1 MRNMYVQELRNVT
14 NEVIQMAS
22 LVKKMLTDVM
32 YSLENK
38 DLDLAK
44 KIIAVDDLIDKKE
57 LEIEDHCIDLI
68 ATQNPIAS
76 DLRRIT
82 TILRMIT
89 DLERIADLCV
99 NIAKIVVTN
108 NGRDFIKPLVDL
120 PRMQTICSEMIDQA
134 ITSFTDENVDL
145 ARHVIF
151 RDDEVDIIYESIY
164 LELLAMLSED
174 SELKDQVVLLLL
186 IGRYLE
192 RVADHATNISE
203 RTIYMMLGLRK

>member
-1 MRNMYVQELRNVT
+1 MYVQELRNVT
-14 NEVIQMAS
+14 NEVIQMAC

>member
-1 MRNMYVQELRNVT
+1 MRNMYLQELRDVT
-14 NEVIQMAS
+14 NEVIQMAN
-22 LVKKMLTDVM
+22 LVKKMLMDVM

-38 DLDLAK
+38 DLHLAK
-44 KIIAVDDLIDKKE
+44 KIIAIDDLIDKKE

-108 NGRDFIKPLVDL
+108 NGRDFIKPLIDL
-120 PRMQTICSEMIDQA
+120 PRMQTICSEMIEQA
-134 ITSFTDENVDL
+134 IASFIKEDVDL
-145 ARHVIF
+145 ARHVIC

-164 LELLAMLSED
+164 LELLTMLSED
-174 SELKDQVVLLLL
+174 SELKDQIVLLLL

-192 RVADHATNISE
+192 RIADHTTNISE

>member
-1 MRNMYVQELRNVT
+1 MRNVYVQELKDVT
-14 NEVIQMAS
+14 SEVIQMAG
-22 LVKKMLTDVM
+22 LVQEMLKDVM
-32 YSLENK
+32 HALENK

-44 KIIAVDDLIDKKE
+44 KIIASDDKIDKME
-57 LEIEDHCIDLI
+57 LDIEDHCIDLI

-89 DLERIADLCV
+89 DLERIADHCV
-99 NIAKIVVTN
+99 NIAKVVIAN
-108 NGRDFIKPLVDL
+108 NGRNFVKPLVDL
-120 PRMQTICSEMIDQA
+120 PRMRVICSEMIEEA
-134 ITSFTDENVDL
+134 IRSFTNEDVDL
-145 ARHVIF
+145 AREVIK
-151 RDDEVDIIYESIY
+151 RDDEVDMIYERIY

-174 SELKDQVVLLLL
+174 SDLKDQVVLLLL

-192 RVADHATNISE
+192 RIADHTTNISE

>member
-1 MRNMYVQELRNVT
+1 MRNMYLQELRDVT
-14 NEVIQMAS
+14 NEVIQMAN
-22 LVKKMLTDVM
+22 LVKKMLMDVM

-38 DLDLAK
+38 DLHLAK
-44 KIIAVDDLIDKKE
+44 KIIAIDDLIDKKE

-108 NGRDFIKPLVDL
+108 NGRDFIKPLIDL
-120 PRMQTICSEMIDQA
+120 PRMQSICSEMIEQA
-134 ITSFTDENVDL
+134 ITSFIKEDVDL
-145 ARHVIF
+145 ARHVIS
-151 RDDEVDIIYESIY
+151 RDDEVDTIYESIY
-164 LELLAMLSED
+164 LELLTMLSED
-174 SELKDQVVLLLL
+174 SELKDQIVLLLL

-192 RVADHATNISE
+192 RIADHTTNISE